1 VAQESTK
8 DEPKLSYLPGLHQV
22 ITIMHLM
29 ITCINTVLIPLAASN
44 ITTRR
49 DMETKTN
56 LAINRMEDKVN
67 SIMQRTVDTVLAWV
81 TKLLSQQKR
90 YEFRPRDDVLE
101 DGSAWLEMLQ
111 TPTCL
116 SVYTFLSRLHKL
128 TESALP
134 PGSNQTTFLTEVAIG
149 LRTLLLD
156 HFKKFQVNATGALM
170 VTKDMTR
177 YNELLRS
184 WPLDP
189 TFTTSLEVLSEIG
202 NLFVIGPE
210 ALKERLRGGG
220 GGGVLAGVGKG
231 DIRPYL
237 LRREDAGSVGIQS
250 VLNAL

>member
-1 VAQESTK
+1 MLLSNMGERYVDVALDAASDAVAQESTK

-111 TPTCL
+111 TPVSL
-116 SVYTFLSRLHKL
+116 ILLYMNSMLMPSPDMSFRLHIPLPSPQAHGVRL
-128 TESALP
+128 TARLKSNNLP
-134 PGSNQTTFLTEVAIG
+134 
-149 LRTLLLD
+149 
-156 HFKKFQVNATGALM
+156 H
-170 VTKDMTR
+170 
-177 YNELLRS
+177 
-184 WPLDP
+184 
-189 TFTTSLEVLSEIG
+189 
-202 NLFVIGPE
+202 
-210 ALKERLRGGG
+210 
-220 GGGVLAGVGKG
+220 
-231 DIRPYL
+231 
-237 LRREDAGSVGIQS
+237 
-250 VLNAL
+250 